1 MVKNPVGRP
10 PGSQTT
16 KEVGR
21 QNAYELMIST
31 CFKMIKVDGIEYAQC
46 LTPSCQEQAELTS
59 KRNRVIG
66 RINVSSR
73 GHTANLRTHLKTK
86 GNDCAEH
93 KILWEKYETRFN
105 EELGKGTN
113 LCPLE
118 KKKYK
123 DSKSLTLTRADCIA
137 NVIQLCVVNNLP
149 YSFFQQNYNRYDV

>member
-1 MVKNPVGRP
+1 MLKRRTILYCYAIYIRLRASINLTIATIEESETPPLECRGR
-10 PGSQTT
+10 
-16 KEVGR
+16 
-21 QNAYELMIST
+21 I
-31 CFKMIKVDGIEYAQC
+31 
-46 LTPSCQEQAELTS
+46 TPSCLEQAEMTS